1 MEAMKLNCQ
10 LLHFTLGI
18 FIYLTKPEIEVY
30 ILPHVPLT
38 SDLSTYPEFR
48 RCVDPA

>member
-38 SDLSTYPEFR
+38 SDLSTPR
-48 RCVDPA
+48 VSALR